1 MPKKAAQTANAA
13 PTDGHD
19 TTDIT
24 SSDIPLHRPILTT
37 QSILDS
43 FLVDNITLDE
53 TLTEGELTKALK
65 AAGVEKKKLK
75 WVRPRYASTQ
85 ANFVLIVG
93 NGSHVYSRI

>member
-13 PTDGHD
+13 LTDEHD

-37 QSILDS
+37 QSILES

-53 TLTEGELTKALK
+53 TLTEEELTKALK
-65 AAGVEKKKLK
+65 AAGVEKKKLE
-75 WVRPRYASTQ
+75 WVRPRCALTQ
-85 ANFVLIVG
+85 ADFVYTVG
-93 NGSHVYSRI
+93 NG